1 MPSHSYDVLLRLRP
15 HVPPDMAEQTAR
27 WTDHSV
33 PSLAASA
40 ASVILLRNRH
50 DGLETYLLHPHA
62 QMPGETDGAERST
75 PDKALVAER
84 SGMIKMLLPTVSILI
99 ELADLGTWGAV
110 ISRARGR
117 EVELVLPELVET
129 PDGWQFSYPE
139 AGSRETLR

>member
-1 MPSHSYDVLLRLRP
+1 MR
-15 HVPPDMAEQTAR
+15 
-27 WTDHSV
+27 
-33 PSLAASA
+33 
-40 ASVILLRNRH
+40 
-50 DGLETYLLHPHA
+50 
-62 QMPGETDGAERST
+62 GETDRAEWST

-99 ELADLGTWGAV
+99 ELADLGTWGAL